1 MLILHDD
8 NRGCIW
14 RQWNHCKLRNRDL
27 LTWHRRCS
35 EWGRLRHR
43 HWWLLLYL
51 CKWLTETAILVATDA
66 ADGGSTITVCASIIG
81 VEVIWALLVLAFQP
95 MRCPRYQLTDH
106 LLSACVISI
115 LVVFIVMQVLRFF
128 GFVCSVVCGPFGL
141 PFLS

>member
-1 MLILHDD
+1 M
-8 NRGCIW
+8 
-14 RQWNHCKLRNRDL
+14 
-27 LTWHRRCS
+27 
-35 EWGRLRHR
+35 
-43 HWWLLLYL
+43 
-51 CKWLTETAILVATDA
+51 ATDA